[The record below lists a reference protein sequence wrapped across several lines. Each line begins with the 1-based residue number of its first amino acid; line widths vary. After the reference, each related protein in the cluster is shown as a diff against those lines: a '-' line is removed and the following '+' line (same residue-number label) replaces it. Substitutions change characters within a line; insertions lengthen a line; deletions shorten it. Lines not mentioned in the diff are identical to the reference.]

1 MPSLPLLIEIGTEE
15 IPDWMIRSA
24 LGNFREMV
32 EKALAESRLG
42 GTVRLA
48 EATPR
53 RLALIVDGVLDRQE
67 DSEELVMGP
76 PASAAYKDGKPTG
89 AATGFAK
96 KNGVDVSALFIEKT
110 SKGEYVAV
118 RKKLAGVDAKAILA
132 EQLPQIILKIYF
144 PKTMYWT
151 GKGGPRF
158 IRPIRWIVAMLGSDV
173 IPFTLAGV
181 DSGNVSQG
189 HRRMGGV
196 FFVTPENY
204 CSQLAANG
212 VILSAEER
220 KQRILDGIAALVA
233 GKGLSVKTDEALLET
248 LVFITE
254 HPTAILGSFDAG
266 YLSLP
271 EEVLIT
277 VMRHHQKYFS
287 VADAAG
293 KLAPHF
299 VAVMNIAGDPDG
311 IVRHGNERVLRARF
325 NDARFF
331 WEFDQKKK
339 LADRVDSLANVTFQ
353 AKLGSYLDKT
363 KRMVALVRELGG
375 GASAER
381 AALLSKCDLTTDM
394 VKEFTELQGVVG
406 GLYARAQGE
415 SEAVARAVYDHY
427 KPVSMEDSIPSTPEG
442 RVVALADKI
451 DTLRGCFGIG
461 LIPSGSKDP
470 FALRRAAQG
479 VVKILVEGKIALP
492 LAAVAGGDAALEE
505 FLLDR
510 VRYYFKDVRGFA
522 YDEVNAVLAAGCE
535 SLPDVDERMTAI
547 QAVRPTA
554 DFEPLAASFKRIK
567 NILRQANFE
576 AAGEVDGA
584 LLEPGP
590 EAALFAAFESAK
602 ARVTALRGKKDYRS
616 ALSVIASLRP
626 QVDQFFDKV
635 LVNAPDAKVRH
646 NRLTLLANLL
656 TEFSSISDFSEIV
669 TSSQAS

>member
-1 MPSLPLLIEIGTEE
+1 MPALPLLIEIGTEE

-24 LGNFREMV
+24 LSNFREMV
-32 EKALAESRLG
+32 EKALAEARLG

-53 RLALIVDGVLDRQE
+53 RIALIFDDVLTRQE
-67 DSEELVMGP
+67 DSEELVLGP

-96 KNGVDVSALFIEKT
+96 KNGVDVSALHIEKT

-118 RKKLAGVDAKAILA
+118 RKKLAGSAAAAILA
-132 EQLPQIILKIYF
+132 EQLPQLILKIYF
-144 PKTMYWT
+144 PKTMCWT

-158 IRPIRWIVAMLGSDV
+158 IRPIRWIVALLGNDV

-181 DSGNVSQG
+181 TSGNVSQG

-196 FFVTPENY
+196 FFVTPDNY
-204 CSQLAANG
+204 ASQLAVNG

-220 KQRILDGIAALVA
+220 KQRILDGIAALVK
-233 GKGLSVKTDEALLET
+233 GKGISVKTDEGLLET

-254 HPTAILGSFDAG
+254 YPTPILGGFDPG
-266 YLSLP
+266 YLTLP
-271 EEVLIT
+271 EEVLVT

-287 VADAAG
+287 VADASG

-311 IVRHGNERVLRARF
+311 VVRHGHERVLRARF

-331 WEFDQKKK
+331 WEFDQKRK

-363 KRMVALVRELGG
+363 NRTVSLVKDLGG
-375 GASAER
+375 NADAQR

-406 GLYARAQGE
+406 GLYARAQNE
-415 SEAVARAVYDHY
+415 PEAVAQAIYDHY
-427 KPVSMEDSIPSTPEG
+427 KPVSMEDSIPSTAEG
-442 RVVALADKI
+442 RIVALADKI
-451 DTLRGCFGIG
+451 DTLRGCFAIG

-479 VVKILVEGKIALP
+479 VVRILVEGKVALP
-492 LAAVAGGDAALEE
+492 LSTVAGGDAALSE
-505 FLLDR
+505 FLTDR

-522 YDEVNAVLAAGCE
+522 YDEVNAVLAAGCDT
-535 SLPDVDERMTAI
+535 LPDLDERMTAI

-567 NILRQANFE
+567 NILRQAGFE

-584 LLEPGP
+584 LLEHGP
-590 EAALFAAFESAK
+590 EAVLHAAFETAK
-602 ARVTALRGKKDYRS
+602 TKVATLRESKDYGS

-626 QVDQFFDKV
+626 RVDQFFDKV

-656 TEFSSISDFSEIV
+656 TEFSSIADFSEIV